1 MNDTVQRKW
10 LTYNK
15 ENKCLYCS
23 YCLAFEFPN
32 TCNAS
37 PFVLGFSDYR
47 RISQSLTLHEST
59 TTHIRNAQKYISVVK
74 GGTLDDFLATS
85 LNKKKEEVRKQRNI
99 VMRIIDIIK
108 MLSKQA
114 LPFREHRN
122 ESAYTLDNDTLNH
135 GNFLA
140 TVQLMAKYDPIMA
153 AHVSSVQYKSEQRI
167 KRLEKQGKTESKG
180 RGGLVTYLSKTTIN
194 TLIQIMKNMIQE
206 IISYEV
212 CNAKYYSIQV
222 DSTQD
227 NTSIDQFSIIIR
239 YVFKG
244 IICERL
250 LSVVPSNDGTGQGFF
265 NLLSQTLE
273 HHKIDPRKCLS
284 DSTDGAASYHG
295 QYKGLQ
301 SKLADVAGHHVHIW
315 CYAHVLNLV
324 LTDTT
329 KCCVAAVSFF
339 SLLQNLATFLRT
351 SYKRMAVWI
360 EVVGKEMG
368 QEKMK

>member
-1 MNDTVQRKW
+1 MSEVEMGIIAKKHKGPVTAMPVKDVG
-10 LTYNK
+10 LDG
-15 ENKCLYCS
+15 
-23 YCLAFEFPN
+23 PD
-32 TCNAS
+32 
-37 PFVLGFSDYR
+37 LGFTRIYDY
-47 RISQSLTLHEST
+47 TY
-59 TTHIRNAQKYISVVK
+59 QKYISVVK

-114 LPFREHRN
+114 LPFRGHRN

-135 GNFLA
+135 GSFVA

-153 AHVSSVQYKSEQRI
+153 AHVSSVQYKSEQRL

-180 RGGLVTYLSKTTIN
+180 RGGLVTYL
-194 TLIQIMKNMIQE
+194 M
-206 IISYEV
+206 
-212 CNAKYYSIQV
+212 

-227 NTSIDQFSIIIR
+227 NTSIDQFSILIR

-250 LSVVPSNDGTGQGFF
+250 LSVVPSNDSTGQGLF

-273 HHKIDPRKCLS
+273 HHKIDPRKCSS

-295 QYKGLQ
+295 QYKGL
-301 SKLADVAGHHVHIW
+301 
-315 CYAHVLNLV
+315 
-324 LTDTT
+324 
-329 KCCVAAVSFF
+329 
-339 SLLQNLATFLRT
+339 
-351 SYKRMAVWI
+351 
-360 EVVGKEMG
+360 
-368 QEKMK
+368 